1 MRKNN
6 DMRKRIAIWV
16 FFIFC
21 IALFTSFTGCREPV
35 QQTVSPPGYD
45 LAAPKK
51 FLMNDVLHE
60 ISGIVLL
67 KGNPDTMYAIE
78 DEDGKLFYIH
88 LGDGK
93 YPYWKFGKRGDYEDV
108 AILDNKEFVVLRSD
122 GSLFVFPIDRERME
136 KDSDRSKKSEQDL
149 TKVYEN
155 ILPAGEYEGLY
166 ADGEGRLIALCKNCP
181 DDDQRDE
188 VSGYVVQNNAGH
200 ELAVTSHFLVAV
212 NPAKLTSEHKKVR
225 FHPSALARHP
235 VTKEWYILSAVNKA
249 LLVLDNQWKLKNTY
263 PLDPGLFKQPEGLA
277 FDGKG
282 NMYIS
287 NEGAGGNANVLLFM
301 YRP

>member
-1 MRKNN
+1 MRKW
-6 DMRKRIAIWV
+6 IANGL
-16 FFIFC
+16 FG
-21 IALFTSFTGCREPV
+21 IAMFTSFMSCQEPV
-35 QQTVSPPGYD
+35 QQKISPPGYD
-45 LAAPKK
+45 LATPKK
-51 FLMNDVLHE
+51 YLMNDVLHE
-60 ISGIVLL
+60 ISGIVFL
-67 KGNPDTMYAIE
+67 KGNPDTAYSIE
-78 DEDGKLFYIH
+78 DEDGKLFYYH

-93 YPYWKFGKRGDYEDV
+93 YPYWKFGKGGDYEDV

-122 GSLFVFPIDRERME
+122 GTLLVFPIDRERME

-149 TKVYEN
+149 TRVYGN

-166 ADGEGRLIALCKNCP
+166 ADGGDRLIALCKNCA

-188 VSGYVVQNNAGH
+188 VSAYVVQYNAGH
-200 ELAVTSHFLVAV
+200 ELAVTGHFLVAV
-212 NPAKLTSEHKKVR
+212 NPATLTSEHKKVR

-249 LLVLDNQWKLKNTY
+249 LLVLDDQWKLKKTY

-277 FDGKG
+277 FDRNG

-287 NEGAGGNANVLLFM
+287 NEGAGGNANVLFFS
-301 YRP
+301 YKP